1 MSEELD
7 FIEEEIKEEKKKED
21 TNAFNKKY
29 SIDRKR
35 QKAAEEKNRGIIKKE
50 VVKLTENQKGVAMV
64 EKEKSEESEAGLV
77 EVPTQTAVAF
87 RLVDGRVVDERTLL
101 LEIYKD
107 LQIVKKFIV

>member
-1 MSEELD
+1 ML
-7 FIEEEIKEEKKKED
+7 
-21 TNAFNKKY
+21 
-29 SIDRKR
+29 
-35 QKAAEEKNRGIIKKE
+35 KKE
-50 VVKLTENQKGVAMV
+50 VKKEVVAMV

-87 RLVDGRVVDERTLL
+87 RLTDGRVVDERTLL